1 MIRMS
6 ARVKEIIQIITA
18 EQGYITIK
26 DIAGKMNISERT
38 VYREI
43 PEITKV
49 LKEYHITLET
59 VSKKGIHII
68 GEEQDVKN
76 LLESLSEKV
85 HVQVIEP
92 KERMEYILF
101 DLLHEI
107 DFIKAESL
115 AIDLETS
122 LPTIRNDL
130 KKVQNQVLEY
140 RLKLVQKKGEGVYLS
155 GTQISKDHMLVN
167 LLMEN
172 IEMSQCLLWLEGDLE
187 QSHPFLLKLEQWG
200 YSDDFRKCHHMF
212 QSIQE
217 TLDHRG
223 FYMEDR
229 AYLEFVMLVAL
240 MIRRHEEGSEPIE
253 SEYLLSKSKKEE
265 RQVANLVGKT
275 IEQTFGFEF
284 YEDEL
289 EYLVFLVH
297 IFIAQKSRKTQM
309 QGDYLL
315 RSKVTEFIEQVEE
328 HLGIYLSQDQKLMDG
343 LLAHMDKAIKRTRS
357 GMSISNPV
365 IREIEKD
372 YKQLF
377 EIIKESVSTVFPDD
391 YFPDDEIG
399 YLVLYFAV
407 SLDNV
412 TKKTF
417 RILVVCSSGMGS
429 SKMLASRLERE
440 IPEIYVRKIVSLI
453 GLGKEDLNDYDL
465 ILSTIPLY
473 LDAESYLKVS
483 PLLNQQELALVKEK
497 IRRHK
502 HRMLK
507 RIEEREKNSKRWEA
521 MDGFLALSQLN
532 RFTEYSMNLL
542 ADFKVLRVS
551 KEITQ
556 ERLYEKISRW
566 TAQIGLNISKD
577 ELDAYY
583 KSKNVRECY
592 FVIPATRVSYFECF
606 LSSIDKPA
614 LLVCYFGGEEVE
626 DWQSEEKISAMA
638 VLFYPKQMD
647 SLEREFIGSITDLI
661 IEDANMIQMVEQGDE
676 EGIKQCLSF
685 QFLEHIRGI
694 M

>member
-240 MIRRHEEGSEPIE
+240 IIRRHEEGSEPIE

-275 IEQTFGFEF
+275 IGQTFGFEF

-502 HRMLK
+502 HRTLK

-566 TAQIGLNISKD
+566 TAQIGLT
-577 ELDAYY
+577 LR
-583 KSKNVRECY
+583 KNQSMDG
-592 FVIPATRVSYFECF
+592 T
-606 LSSIDKPA
+606 
-614 LLVCYFGGEEVE
+614 
-626 DWQSEEKISAMA
+626 DW
-638 VLFYPKQMD
+638 F
-647 SLEREFIGSITDLI
+647 
-661 IEDANMIQMVEQGDE
+661 
-676 EGIKQCLSF
+676 
-685 QFLEHIRGI
+685 EHIQR
-694 M
+694 